1 MPTRAV
7 KPMQARAHATRELLI
22 TTAAVMDLVYAEYD
36 DLYME
41 QLRSG
46 TNVRVQAL

>member
-1 MPTRAV
+1 
-7 KPMQARAHATRELLI
+7 
-22 TTAAVMDLVYAEYD
+22 MDLVYAEYD